1 MNKILTLL
9 LGLLAIANINA
20 QKSKKP
26 NVLII
31 YTDDL
36 GYGDL
41 RSYGAKSINTPNI
54 DALANN
60 GLKFTNAYATN
71 ATCTPSRYSLLTGTY
86 SWRRNDTGV
95 ANGDASLI
103 INEDTYTLADL
114 FRDSGYATGV
124 IGKWHLGIGDKEG
137 PNWNGTLKPGPLE
150 LGFNYSY
157 IMAATQDRVPCVYI
171 DGHQVENLDPA
182 DPITVN
188 YKGPIPNA
196 NIPTY
201 KEHPELLEM
210 TSSNGHNNSVI
221 NGIGRIGY
229 MSGGKAAIWDDYSMN
244 EHFADKA
251 SKFITEH
258 KDEPFF
264 LYYATPNIH
273 VPRTPNK
280 KFAGKSG
287 MGPRGD
293 VILELDYCV
302 GQVIKTLD
310 SLGIRDNTLI
320 VFSSDNG
327 PVIDD
332 GYNDQAK
339 QLLGNHRPA
348 GNLRGGKYSIFE
360 GGTRI
365 PFIVNYPKKIKKG
378 ETNTLIS
385 QIDLFASFASLNKQN
400 LKQGQA
406 FDSFN
411 MLNQLL
417 GKSKENRPYLIE
429 DAYGIAIIKDSWKY
443 IKPNNRSSYLK
454 ETETELGNNPQPQL
468 YDLRTDEEEKIN
480 IAAKHPEKVKELAAL
495 LDEVMKKPISQ

>member
-1 MNKILTLL
+1 MNKILTVFLS
-9 LGLLAIANINA
+9 LLAIANINA

-124 IGKWHLGIGDKEG
+124 IGKWHLGIGGKEG

-229 MSGGKAAIWDDYSMN
+229 MSGKN
-244 EHFADKA
+244 C
-251 SKFITEH
+251 
-258 KDEPFF
+258 
-264 LYYATPNIH
+264 N
-273 VPRTPNK
+273 
-280 KFAGKSG
+280 
-287 MGPRGD
+287 MG
-293 VILELDYCV
+293 
-302 GQVIKTLD
+302 
-310 SLGIRDNTLI
+310 
-320 VFSSDNG
+320 
-327 PVIDD
+327 
-332 GYNDQAK
+332 
-339 QLLGNHRPA
+339 
-348 GNLRGGKYSIFE
+348 
-360 GGTRI
+360 
-365 PFIVNYPKKIKKG
+365 
-378 ETNTLIS
+378 
-385 QIDLFASFASLNKQN
+385 
-400 LKQGQA
+400 
-406 FDSFN
+406 
-411 MLNQLL
+411 
-417 GKSKENRPYLIE
+417 
-429 DAYGIAIIKDSWKY
+429 
-443 IKPNNRSSYLK
+443 
-454 ETETELGNNPQPQL
+454 
-468 YDLRTDEEEKIN
+468 
-480 IAAKHPEKVKELAAL
+480 
-495 LDEVMKKPISQ
+495 